1 MTACSPLTG
10 GNDVTMLREIPVA
23 RLVDSWKRNF
33 GIDVATQF
41 RGHEAIQLYLC
52 RKTGLRFFTPTDT
65 AGDGELYGQ
74 LQKLDWYYLSE
85 KWEYREALRDLKG
98 CSRVLEVGCGKGEFI
113 ARLLEAGCENAE
125 GIDLNPRAVEAA
137 AERHLPVSNRR
148 LEDVARQY
156 DAICAFQV
164 LEHVPDPMPFLQN
177 MISRLRTGGRL
188 ILAVPNG
195 DSFVQHAHKNV
206 LDQPPHHMLQ
216 WTRRAFASLTNLLPL
231 RIIRMACEPLDAI
244 HVDWY
249 AKTQVQRM
257 PKAAGQLMCNIV
269 APLLKRIS
277 SLRRRI
283 RGHTLYVCF
292 ERT

>member
-10 GNDVTMLREIPVA
+10 GSDVTMLREIPVA
-23 RLVDSWKRNF
+23 RLVDSWRRNF
-33 GIDVATQF
+33 GIDVASQF

-74 LQKLDWYYLSE
+74 LQKLDWYYLSD
-85 KWEYREALRDLKG
+85 KWEYQEALRDLKG
-98 CSRVLEVGCGKGEFI
+98 HSRVLEVGCGKGEFI
-113 ARLLEAGCENAE
+113 ARLLEAGCDKAK

-137 AERHLPVSNRR
+137 TQKQLPVSNRR
-148 LEDVARQY
+148 LEDVTGQY
-156 DAICAFQV
+156 DAVCAFQV

-177 MISRLRTGGRL
+177 MVSLLRPGGRL

-206 LDQPPHHMLQ
+206 LDHPPHHMLQ
-216 WTRRAFASLTNLLPL
+216 WTRRAFASLTVLLPM
-231 RIIRMACEPLDAI
+231 RVVRVACEPLHAI

-249 AKTQVQRM
+249 AKTQAQRM
-257 PKAAGQLMCNIV
+257 PKIAGHLFCKT
-269 APLLKRIS
+269 ALPLLKRAAW
-277 SLRRRI
+277 LRRCI
-283 RGHTLYVCF
+283 RGHSLYVCF
-292 ERT
+292 EKT